1 MNYKPFEEGMQI
13 SSIHFN
19 MKIIEISFHKVGQGG
34 SKLKLDNYKKGK
46 KKFIWKTKMK
56 IKACT
61 INSLNFKYNFNL

>member
-13 SSIHFN
+13 SIHFN

-46 KKFIWKTKMK
+46 KK
-56 IKACT
+56 
-61 INSLNFKYNFNL
+61 NSFGKPK